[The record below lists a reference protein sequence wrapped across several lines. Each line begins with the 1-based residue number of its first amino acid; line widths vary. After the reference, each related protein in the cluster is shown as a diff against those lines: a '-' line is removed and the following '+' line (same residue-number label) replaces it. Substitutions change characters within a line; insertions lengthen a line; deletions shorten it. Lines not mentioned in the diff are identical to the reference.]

1 MKCLCTLFHVSCP
14 WSSLRFQGV
23 WVYSFH
29 QIWGNVGHYFHVFFC
44 LFVSSV
50 SPGCQ
55 NTHILDCLKFSHSQL
70 MLLFILRCFLLT
82 FCISLG
88 ISSIIFIKYHNIFSE
103 MPNLLLILLNIYLRY
118 YNFHL

>member
-29 QIWGNVGHYFHVFFC
+29 QIWGNVGHYFTCILLSLC
-44 LFVSSV
+44 LFCFSRVPKYTYIRLLKIFSQSTDALVHFKMFSSYFL
-50 SPGCQ
+50 S
-55 NTHILDCLKFSHSQL
+55 
-70 MLLFILRCFLLT
+70 FI
-82 FCISLG
+82 G
-88 ISSIIFIKYHNIFSE
+88 DSSIIFIKYHNLFSE